1 MEIDEKL
8 ISENQLL
15 LNPEN
20 PALIYQAPSSLRVQI
35 EFTDTGDKDI
45 YGHCYKVTHGD
56 KVQTLYFQDGPIE
69 ETGPNGLTTSAM
81 LFILKHRLNLLQE
94 NNHSAMR
101 EKAIKHLE
109 MSAIIL
115 ENAPDNN

>member
-15 LNPEN
+15 LNPDN

-45 YGHCYKVTHGD
+45 YGHC
-56 KVQTLYFQDGPIE
+56 
-69 ETGPNGLTTSAM
+69 
-81 LFILKHRLNLLQE
+81 
-94 NNHSAMR
+94 
-101 EKAIKHLE
+101 
-109 MSAIIL
+109 
-115 ENAPDNN
+115 